1 MTGLTKKKRVS
12 REQWLSKALEL
23 FAVHG
28 ADGLRVELLA
38 RSLGIA
44 KSGFY
49 CHFSGRDDLLAE
61 ILDYWCHEYTEV
73 ITENALL
80 KASGPRER
88 IYLAMVMVFEQ
99 NLTEYDAAIDLWSRT
114 DKAVARKRKQAID
127 KRLAFFRDAFGELGF
142 KGDDLEMRTQV
153 CAVFQMGERQLLGAD
168 SKAAEKMR
176 ELRLKMLLG
185 E

>member
-1 MTGLTKKKRVS
+1 MIDKPVKKRIS

-23 FAVHG
+23 FAAHG

-38 RSLGIA
+38 KSLGIA

-49 CHFSGRDDLLAE
+49 CHFSGRDDLLGE

-80 KASGPRER
+80 KSSRPRER

-114 DKAVARKRKQAID
+114 DKAVARKRKQAIN

-153 CAVFQMGERQLLGAD
+153 CAVFQMGERQILGAD
-168 SKAAEKMR
+168 SKAAERMR